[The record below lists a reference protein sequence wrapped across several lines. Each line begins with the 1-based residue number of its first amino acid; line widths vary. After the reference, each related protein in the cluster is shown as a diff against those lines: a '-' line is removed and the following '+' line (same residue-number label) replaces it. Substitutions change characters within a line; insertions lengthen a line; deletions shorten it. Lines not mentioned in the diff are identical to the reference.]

1 MQYTRHHDAQSFP
14 AHFHRSIHVPIMQR
28 RAPVGSRAPS
38 TARAAAFVL
47 LLAAG
52 LPFAAQAQDTTPP
65 SVPTGLVGTAV
76 SPTQI
81 NLSWNPSTDNV
92 AVAGY
97 YVYVNDQWQTP
108 LGPTTATS
116 FQHTGRSPNTTYSY
130 RVSSFDTSSNDS
142 AWTATPV
149 AGTTPA
155 ADTQAPSVPTGL
167 VATAVSPTQINLSW
181 NPSTD
186 NVAVAGYYVYVNDQW
201 QTPLG
206 PTTATSFQ
214 HTGRSPNTTYSF
226 RVTLLVSS
234 SNDSAWTATP
244 VAVTTPAADTQAP
257 SVPTGLV
264 ATAVSPTQINL
275 SWNPSTDNVA
285 VAGYYVYVNDQWQTP
300 LGPTTATSF
309 QHTGRSPNTTYS
321 YRVSSF
327 DTSSNDSA
335 WTATPVAVTTPAA
348 DTQAPSVP
356 TGLVGT
362 AVSPTQINL
371 TWEAYTY

>member
-28 RAPVGSRAPS
+28 RAPVGSKAPS

-149 AGTTPA
+149 AVTTPA
-155 ADTQAPSVPTGL
+155 ADTHAPLISTCAG
-167 VATAVSPTQINLSW
+167 ATTFSLPQVNLSRYQ
-181 NPSTD
+181 SAET
-186 NVAVAGYYVYVNDQW
+186 VAMVGYYVYVNDGW
-201 QTPLG
+201 QSPLRQ
-206 PTTATSFQ
+206 PTS
-214 HTGRSPNTTYSF
+214 
-226 RVTLLVSS
+226 
-234 SNDSAWTATP
+234 
-244 VAVTTPAADTQAP
+244 
-257 SVPTGLV
+257 
-264 ATAVSPTQINL
+264 
-275 SWNPSTDNVA
+275 
-285 VAGYYVYVNDQWQTP
+285 
-300 LGPTTATSF
+300 
-309 QHTGRSPNTTYS
+309 
-321 YRVSSF
+321 
-327 DTSSNDSA
+327 
-335 WTATPVAVTTPAA
+335 
-348 DTQAPSVP
+348 
-356 TGLVGT
+356 
-362 AVSPTQINL
+362 
-371 TWEAYTY
+371 